1 MKTINYYI
9 EDYLEY
15 CAKVR
20 DMSKVTIRSKRYILE
35 RFIRETNLKTLRGL
49 SNSTFDTYI
58 SKMAENGASGSSIN
72 SYSAAILA
80 FVKYCRNLELK
91 VPLKI
96 TLIRKQ
102 NEIRTERKFY
112 TKDDIEKVL
121 LSTDL
126 QTGLMIRIMF
136 ETGIRIG
143 EFTRLKVSNFNGQQI
158 CFIGKGRKWRE
169 VYISEKTFLILQGY
183 IQEYEVKDSLWGQ
196 TLNNEPPT
204 ENTIR
209 KKLKKAFLDAGFSDF
224 YPHALRHS
232 FATNLQLSGASVAE
246 IKEMMGHSNIST
258 TEKYLHGFSG
268 KMEELFKKY
277 SKIK

>member
-1 MKTINYYI
+1 MKTINYHI
-9 EDYLEY
+9 ESYLEY

-20 DMSKVTIRSKRYILE
+20 GMSKITLRSKRYILE
-35 RFIRETNLKTLRGL
+35 RFVREMRIKNLREI
-49 SNSTFDTYI
+49 SNSTFDAYI
-58 SKMAENGASGSSIN
+58 AKMSENGASGSSIN

-80 FVKYCRNLELK
+80 FVKYCKDLELK
-91 VPLKI
+91 IPLKV

-102 NEIRTERKFY
+102 KEMRAERKFY
-112 TKDDIEKVL
+112 LKDDIGKVIA
-121 LSTDL
+121 STDL

-136 ETGIRIG
+136 ETGMRIG
-143 EFTRLKVSNFNGQQI
+143 ELTKLKTSNFNGQQV
-158 CFIGKGRKWRE
+158 CFIGKGRKRRE
-169 VYISEKTFLILQGY
+169 VYISEKTFLALQDY
-183 IQEYEVKDSLWGQ
+183 IWRYKIKGCLWGQ
-196 TLNNEPPT
+196 TLNDQPPT

-209 KKLKKAFLDAGFSDF
+209 KRLKEAFLSAGFSDF

-232 FATNLQLSGASVAE
+232 FATNLQLSGANVAE
-246 IKEMMGHSNIST
+246 IKEMMGHSSIST